1 MPTKDKKTLKIDE
14 KLEQLIDRF
23 ETSMVRI
30 DPDDLKNKC
39 RQLLIEMNKR
49 IDSLTE
55 LHRQLYELV
64 GLTYGDIAL

>member
-1 MPTKDKKTLKIDE
+1 MAEKKTVKFENRLE
-14 KLEQLIDRF
+14 KLIDRF
-23 ETSMVRI
+23 ENTMVRI

-39 RQLLIEMNKR
+39 RQLLIEMNKT

-55 LHRQLYELV
+55 QHHQLYELV